1 MNLILTI
8 RILKRETK
16 TINKQKKIKSL
27 IFWSRYKIYSFILY
41 MEEIKMK
48 KELNLEFYKLT
59 NKQKKAIS
67 KKAANIKINDYF
79 FDISA
84 LISASLSP
92 ISGQLHGR

>member
-67 KKAANIKINDYF
+67 KKAANIKINDYTSMNVQEHVLL
-79 FDISA
+79 D
-84 LISASLSP
+84 
-92 ISGQLHGR
+92 